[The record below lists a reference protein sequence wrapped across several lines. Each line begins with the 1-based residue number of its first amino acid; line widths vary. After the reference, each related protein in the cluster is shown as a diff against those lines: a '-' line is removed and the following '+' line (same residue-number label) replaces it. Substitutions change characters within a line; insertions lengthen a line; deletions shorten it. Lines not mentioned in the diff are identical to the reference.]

1 MPRVI
6 IPFPLRQYAN
16 DEREVVI
23 DGSSLKETMEQF
35 LRQYPAFERINHDS
49 PLLSIFVNSQMVRTE
64 TERWDTLLLNNDD
77 EITLIIPIAGG

>member
-23 DGSSLKETMEQF
+23 DGSSLKEAMEQF
-35 LRQYPAFERINHDS
+35 LRQYPAFERLNQDS
-49 PLLSIFVNSQMVRTE
+49 TLLSIFVNSQLVRTAI
-64 TERWDTLLLNNDD
+64 ERWDTLHLNSDD

>member
-23 DGSSLKETMEQF
+23 DGSSLKEAMEEF

-49 PLLSIFVNSQMVRTE
+49 TLLSVFVNSQLVRTE
-64 TERWDTLLLNNDD
+64 TEGWGTLHLNNDD
-77 EITLIIPIAGG
+77 EITRIIPIAGG